1 MHNLG
6 LFFRIYHLPHNT
18 HPDMTK
24 QIILSVILP
33 ILFIVHSNEKLLAQ
47 NISINKSRLDKK
59 IDSLFKAF
67 NNTSSPG
74 YAITILQN
82 GKAITKKT
90 VGMANI
96 EFGVPFSHNTVVCI
110 TYSESREFISIAAA
124 LLEQD
129 GLLTLNDKVRNYFP
143 KLPVWS
149 DGVTIQDLLNHSS
162 GFCDEWATL
171 VLTQANMG
179 NRLDVL
185 QFLNF
190 LYNQPLPQVE
200 PGKGYMYSNSDFG
213 LLRLILEKASGENL
227 SVYLKRK
234 VFTPL
239 GMSATQMRNNKE
251 DLIANHAFSYYGSEP
266 GKYKV
271 WLSDKTSPGGNYHV
285 LTSANDLEKWAAAHN
300 DPTSF
305 ISKAVMQLKKNARP
319 IPVLPGTDYVFGQ
332 KLKQIGKH
340 EVIVHEGVSGWRYL
354 SRVSKANLS
363 IVCLGN
369 NLGGYAEKI
378 DVLLEDILQI
388 KATPI
393 RVQKFP
399 SQPLPTKHGDLSK
412 YAGTYRQLNLRTF
425 QSHVEPKLY
434 QEFKVVGDNLYLQFS
449 STDEIALLKV
459 GENIFKD
466 PEYPAWLVFSQP
478 HSDSAMDVTIYNQGD
493 FTETLH
499 WKKEKATKTKYSK
512 EQLQKITGKYY
523 SKHLDFYWTIVM
535 NEEGNLIVKRP
546 TIADKILEPFY
557 DDEFRL
563 IIEFRENEESRV
575 WIKFYNDEAGKVSW
589 FDVHNSRLMHHR
601 FDKISD

>member
-1 MHNLG
+1 MERKFIFSNVLVV
-6 LFFRIYHLPHNT
+6 LLISVAT
-18 HPDMTK
+18 IT
-24 QIILSVILP
+24 LS
-33 ILFIVHSNEKLLAQ
+33 AQ
-47 NISINKSRLDKK
+47 TISVNKTQLNKK

-67 NNTSSPG
+67 NNTFSPG
-74 YAITILQN
+74 YAITVLQN

-90 VGMANI
+90 VGMASI
-96 EFGVPFSHNTVVCI
+96 EFGIPFSHNTVVCI
-110 TYSESREFISIAAA
+110 TYSESREFISIGTA
-124 LLEQD
+124 LMEQD
-129 GLLTLNDKVRNYFP
+129 GLLTLNDKIRKYFP
-143 KLPVWS
+143 KLPAWS
-149 DGVTIQDLLNHSS
+149 DGVTLQDLLNHSS

-171 VLTQANMG
+171 VLTQASMG
-179 NRLDVL
+179 NRLDVS

-190 LYNQPLPQVE
+190 LYNQPDPQVE

-227 SVYLKRK
+227 AVYLKRK
-234 VFTPL
+234 IFTPL

-305 ISKAVMQLKKNARP
+305 ISKAVMRLKKNARP

-332 KLKQIGKH
+332 KLKQMGKH

-378 DVLLEDILQI
+378 NVLLEDILQI

-393 RVQKFP
+393 TVQKFP
-399 SQPLPTKHGDLSK
+399 SQALPSKHADLTK
-412 YAGTYRQLNLRTF
+412 YAGTYRQLNQRTF
-425 QSHVEPKLY
+425 QSHVQPKLY
-434 QEFKVVGDNLYLQFS
+434 QEFKVVGDSLYLEFS

-478 HSDSAMDVTIYNQGD
+478 HPDSAIQVTIYNQGEY
-493 FTETLH
+493 TETWH
-499 WKKEKATKTKYSK
+499 WKKENATKTKYSK
-512 EQLQKITGKYY
+512 DQLQKITGKYY
-523 SKHLDFYWTIVM
+523 SKHLDFYWMIVM
-535 NEEGNLIVKRP
+535 NEEGNLVVKRP

-557 DDEFRL
+557 EEEFRL
-563 IIEFRENEESRV
+563 VVEFWENDESRV
-575 WIKFYNDEAGKVSW
+575 WIKFYYDETGKVSW

-601 FDKISD
+601 FDKVN